1 MVMGRRFRAAL
12 QHKII
17 SNLPLIKSTVT
28 KIKRAREG
36 WVGGE
41 REKGR
46 RGGGEGKHNSG
57 FMASIT
63 DISHLV

>member
-17 SNLPLIKSTVT
+17 SNLPLIKSTLT
-28 KIKRAREG
+28 KKKESKRGMGRERG
-36 WVGGE
+36 KDG
-41 REKGR
+41 
-46 RGGGEGKHNSG
+46 GGGEGKHNSG

>member
-36 WVGGE
+36 ERERERKGGGE
-41 REKGR
+41 R
-46 RGGGEGKHNSG
+46 KHNSG